1 MSNERHTVESVR
13 YQFDHAELFD
23 LGQLLARQAAQVYDI
38 ERQKKDVLKSLGAAL
53 EHAQNLAAGTV
64 LKINAGYEM
73 RDVECLITLNR
84 PKAGV
89 KEIVR
94 VDTGEIVREEAMT
107 PEELQQSL
115 PFEPEE
121 RKLN

>member
-1 MSNERHTVESVR
+1 MNERRVMEQVR
-13 YQFDHAELFD
+13 YQFDHVELFD

-38 ERQKKDVLKSLGAAL
+38 ERQKKDVLKSLSAAL

-89 KEIVR
+89 KVWVR
-94 VDTGEIVREEAMT
+94 VDTGEIVREESMT

-115 PFEPEE
+115 PFEPDAP
-121 RKLN
+121 KAN

>member
-38 ERQKKDVLKSLGAAL
+38 ERQKKDVLKSLSAAL
-53 EHAQNLAAGTV
+53 EHAQNLVAGTV

-84 PKAGV
+84 PRAGV

-94 VDTGEIVREEAMT
+94 IDTGEIVREEAMT
-107 PEELQQSL
+107 PEELQQAL
-115 PFEPEE
+115 PFEAEE